1 MYSGLRIHSPHATEP
16 KNFSVRLGSE
26 MRKCVAAGSKAL
38 EEMGKR
44 GNVLGLDVVSAEA
57 ENGVAKIGVERAAR
71 IEEIARLVGG
81 GIGEWSG
88 LWIRVGFGL

>member
-1 MYSGLRIHSPHATEP
+1 M
-16 KNFSVRLGSE
+16 
-26 MRKCVAAGSKAL
+26 AAGSKAL